1 MASVLLEHPPVTSFD
16 DLDLAFDDVRLGPGQ
31 RWTTWPDSLP
41 TERGP
46 EPRPPWVVTSAGA
59 VDTELGILKTGKE
72 GDVFLI
78 ERAVPGEPSSSVV
91 LAAKRYRDDDHRTF
105 QRSAVYTEGR
115 RARSTRDSRAL
126 AKKSAYGRAVAASQ
140 WSYAE
145 FDALCRLWELGV
157 PVPYPVQVTGTEVL
171 MEFIGDGSIAAPR
184 LAQSHARG
192 AELHD
197 LYRQTVEIMRSLAR
211 AGFAHGDLSP
221 YNLLVHAG
229 RVVVIDLP
237 QIIDLAANPQG
248 FDLLHR
254 DCVNVC
260 EWFARRGAEVD
271 AEQLFGELVAETF
284 G

>member
-1 MASVLLEHPPVTSFD
+1 MTSSFD
-16 DLDLAFDDVRLGPGQ
+16 DLDLTFADVTLGDGQ
-31 RWTTWPDSLP
+31 RWTTWPTALP

-46 EPRPPWVVTSAGA
+46 EPRPAWVVTSAGA

-72 GDVFLI
+72 GDVFLV
-78 ERAVPGEPSSSVV
+78 ERAVPDDPSTAVV
-91 LAAKRYRDDDHRTF
+91 LAAKRYRDDEHRTF

-115 RARSTRDSRAL
+115 RTRNTRDGRAL
-126 AKKSAYGRAVAASQ
+126 AKKSAHGRAVAAAQ

-145 FDALCRLWELGV
+145 FAALSQFWQLGV

-171 MEFIGDGSIAAPR
+171 MQFIGDSTVAAPR

-192 AELHD
+192 AELDD
-197 LYRQTVEIMRSLAR
+197 LLAQVIDIMRRFAR
-211 AGFAHGDLSP
+211 AGFTHGDLSP
-221 YNLLVHAG
+221 YNLLVHRR
-229 RVVVIDLP
+229 RVVIIDLP
-237 QIIDLAANPQG
+237 QVVDLAANPQG

-260 EWFARRGAEVD
+260 DWFARRGAEVD
-271 AEQLFGELVAETF
+271 AEGLFGELVAETF